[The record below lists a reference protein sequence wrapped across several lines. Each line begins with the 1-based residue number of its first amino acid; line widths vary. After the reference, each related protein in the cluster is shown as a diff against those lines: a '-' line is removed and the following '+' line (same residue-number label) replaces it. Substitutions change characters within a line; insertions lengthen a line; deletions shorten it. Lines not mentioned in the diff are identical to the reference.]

1 MALPFA
7 QTVSVKLKNG
17 KEKKKKK
24 KIWQSFYDCSNKQFI
39 RGDDDMRCLHGQ
51 VSSRTLFYAH

>member
-24 KIWQSFYDCSNKQFI
+24 KDLAK
-39 RGDDDMRCLHGQ
+39 L
-51 VSSRTLFYAH
+51 L